1 MKVETTSELVS
12 QTMDELYPCLTSP
25 SSNDMKVNKRKV
37 TLIIL
42 FFVVVSILGAILL
55 TMKTFDWH
63 LSFLREEP
71 VLFLVPLLVNFLA
84 LFSSMAG
91 LFVTMTRVES
101 WSKLLAKKMGIAQP
115 IPQDII
121 FFLRSLC
128 LVLCAVPLIIA
139 SFSPFSFAQR
149 FFGKYHDEAVAI
161 MYRMEAEQGDAEAA
175 YRIGECYKY
184 GMGVPKNKMEAIRWY
199 RVAAEQGHADAL
211 HELVEHTCL
220 DDVEIVKW
228 LRKLGDVDAQA
239 QYRLG
244 KIYECGRGI
253 PKDNIESVRW
263 YHKAAERGHFFAQ
276 FHLGLC
282 YKNGIGVV
290 QNKDEA
296 EKWFDRIKDPDFQ
309 FYIGCYLFEGKNVKQ
324 DKVEAV
330 SWVRKAAEQGRC
342 LAQLALGVCYANGEG
357 IEQNKVEA
365 VKWYRKAAGQG
376 EKMHNLNLAFVM
388 PTVGVSSKIRPKLL
402 NGIARLQ
409 KLRNVPLQYYVGVT
423 LSFG

>member
-128 LVLCAVPLIIA
+128 LVLCAVP
-139 SFSPFSFAQR
+139 STMT
-149 FFGKYHDEAVAI
+149 K
-161 MYRMEAEQGDAEAA
+161 
-175 YRIGECYKY
+175 
-184 GMGVPKNKMEAIRWY
+184 RW
-199 RVAAEQGHADAL
+199 R
-211 HELVEHTCL
+211 
-220 DDVEIVKW
+220 
-228 LRKLGDVDAQA
+228 
-239 QYRLG
+239 
-244 KIYECGRGI
+244 
-253 PKDNIESVRW
+253 
-263 YHKAAERGHFFAQ
+263 
-276 FHLGLC
+276 
-282 YKNGIGVV
+282 
-290 QNKDEA
+290 
-296 EKWFDRIKDPDFQ
+296 
-309 FYIGCYLFEGKNVKQ
+309 
-324 DKVEAV
+324 
-330 SWVRKAAEQGRC
+330 
-342 LAQLALGVCYANGEG
+342 
-357 IEQNKVEA
+357 
-365 VKWYRKAAGQG
+365 
-376 EKMHNLNLAFVM
+376 
-388 PTVGVSSKIRPKLL
+388 
-402 NGIARLQ
+402 
-409 KLRNVPLQYYVGVT
+409 
-423 LSFG
+423 